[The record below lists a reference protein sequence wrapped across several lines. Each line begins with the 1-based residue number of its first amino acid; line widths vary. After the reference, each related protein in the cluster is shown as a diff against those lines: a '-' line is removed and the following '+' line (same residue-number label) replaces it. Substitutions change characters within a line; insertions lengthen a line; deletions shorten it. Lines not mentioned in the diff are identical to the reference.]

1 MSSSTPASSIPSSTS
16 NNVSLLDNFV
26 DSISFLPIDMSK
38 NLALMRELDRK
49 CTELVHSAERECKNF
64 KNNSTD
70 KGRISKRQQTELQ
83 NEINK
88 KLDEA
93 IDLSEEKVQLS
104 LQCYDMVDKA
114 IRKLDEQLA
123 KFAQLLTSEKNQS
136 FIPKSSSS
144 LFFSSDSIHLPHNEK
159 HSLLF
164 NVPQDNEARISA
176 LKSMCQLKS
185 PALSGT
191 TRATR
196 LITPSLS
203 AESSMLTGEE
213 YDAALDRES
222 SHRSTSSGRR
232 NSTLGRSRR
241 QSEDDGDS
249 EDIFTNS
256 NTVITQETP
265 VLDIKLNKIA
275 SNHSG
280 TSSSTKKKSNKR
292 SRSISRTDG
301 QPAPQRKRIDL
312 SQDTTLPAH
321 LQRSPVP
328 PPKPIKDKH
337 VQEDHALV
345 SSIHSSV
352 MSIES
357 FNKGKAEP
365 FGTKGAVIGLEST
378 VGIIAQHKT
387 AMKKK
392 KSQMDV
398 IEADL
403 PIDPNEPV
411 YCYCRQV
418 SYGQMIACDNEGCQR
433 EWFHFACV
441 GLTAEPK
448 GKWYCPDCRKLLN
461 KK

>member
-1 MSSSTPASSIPSSTS
+1 
-16 NNVSLLDNFV
+16 
-26 DSISFLPIDMSK
+26 
-38 NLALMRELDRK
+38 
-49 CTELVHSAERECKNF
+49 
-64 KNNSTD
+64 
-70 KGRISKRQQTELQ
+70 
-83 NEINK
+83 
-88 KLDEA
+88 
-93 IDLSEEKVQLS
+93 
-104 LQCYDMVDKA
+104 MVDKA

-159 HSLLF
+159 HSLLV
-164 NVPQDNEARISA
+164 NVPQDNEVRISA
-176 LKSMCQLKS
+176 LKSMYQLKS

-213 YDAALDRES
+213 YDTALDRES

-301 QPAPQRKRIDL
+301 QPVPQRKRIDL

-337 VQEDHALV
+337 VQKDHALV
-345 SSIHSSV
+345 SAIHSGV

-378 VGIIAQHKT
+378 VGIIAQQKT
-387 AMKKK
+387 SMKKK

-403 PIDPNEPV
+403 PVDPNEPV

-433 EWFHFACV
+433 EWFHFTCV